1 MNQRKI
7 GVLLSYL
14 TMGIN
19 GLIGL
24 LYVPMLLAF
33 LTQQQYGLYQLVG
46 SMIAYIAIMDFGLS
60 NTTIRY
66 YSRFLAQQDREKQ
79 ENLLATMLRIYG
91 GISVLILLVGAG
103 LWQVLLPFYAK
114 TLSAPDMIT
123 AKYVYAVM
131 LLNVAFVIPG
141 HIFSAIIQAHEKFI
155 FLRCATLFNIILQ
168 PVLVFVVLHF
178 RANILALVCV
188 QTLCNLALFL
198 ANVYYCFFKLRVRF
212 QLHYWD
218 KPFVKEILFFS
229 FFIFLNAVM
238 DQVYW
243 KSGQLILGAVS
254 GTLAVAVYAVAVQ
267 LCLSYMNV
275 SANMSGV
282 FLPHLSALAAKGSMQ
297 EMNQIFLKVGRLQCY
312 VVMLFFWGF
321 ALFGKPFLRLW
332 AGENFLPAYS
342 YTLLLMAALILPLI
356 QNTGIFIL
364 QARNKHAFRAVVFAG
379 IALLNVVVAVPLAK
393 QYGAMACA
401 AVTAGCLLL
410 GQGLILNIYYA
421 RLGFC
426 IRSFFT
432 QIVRLWLYM
441 LLPAGLMFWW
451 KKTFLLPLSVW
462 SLGAEI
468 IGFSLLYGGTM
479 WFLAMNEYEKNLLKA
494 PFKKI
499 WNR

>member
-33 LTQQQYGLYQLVG
+33 LSQQQYGLYQLVG

-103 LWQVLLPFYAK
+103 LWQVLVPFYAK
-114 TLSAPDMIT
+114 TLSSADMLT
-123 AKYVYAVM
+123 AKYVYAIM
-131 LLNVAFVIPG
+131 LINVAFVIPG
-141 HIFSAIIQAHEKFI
+141 HIFSAIIQSHEKFI
-155 FLRCATLFNIILQ
+155 FLRCATLLNIILQ

-178 RANILALVCV
+178 RANIIALVCV
-188 QTLCNLALFL
+188 QTLCNFALFL
-198 ANVYYCFFKLRVRF
+198 ANVYYCLFQLKVRF
-212 QLHYWD
+212 RLHGWD

-238 DQVYW
+238 DQIYW
-243 KSGQLILGAVS
+243 KSGQLILGALS
-254 GTLAVAVYAVAVQ
+254 GTMVVAVYAVAVQ

-282 FLPHLSALAAKGSMQ
+282 FLPHLSALAAKGSLT

-321 ALFGKPFLRLW
+321 ALFGKSFLRLW
-332 AGENFLPAYS
+332 AGENFLPAYA

-364 QARNKHAFRAVVFAG
+364 QARNKHAFRAIVFAL
-379 IALLNVVVAVPLAK
+379 IAVLNVLVAVPLAK
-393 QYGAMACA
+393 HYGAMACA

-410 GQGLILNIYYA
+410 GQGIILNIYYA

-426 IRSFFT
+426 IKSFFA
-432 QIVRLWLYM
+432 QIVRLWLCM
-441 LLPAGLMFWW
+441 LLPVGLMMLVKNVLTW
-451 KKTFLLPLSVW
+451 PLCIW

-468 IGFSLLYGGTM
+468 VGFSLLYGAAM

-494 PFKKI
+494 PFRKI

>member
-468 IGFSLLYGGTM
+468 IGFSLLYGATM